1 MGFFKKL
8 VDKFRKK
15 PSQDKTV
22 EQISQKNEENRV
34 FKIEDNQEKFDS
46 GLRKSSNG
54 LNEAIANLITE
65 YKVIDEE
72 LYDSLEELLITY
84 DVGYVATMK
93 IVDAVKDEV
102 NYRNVNN
109 PELIKQILIDK
120 MFTYYIQDTDV
131 STNINLY
138 NDRTNVVLVVGVN
151 GVGKTTS
158 IAKITKYFVDQN
170 KKVLLVAGDTFRA
183 GAVEQLKVWAEC
195 LHVDIITPD
204 KEGQETASV
213 IYKGVQK
220 GYAEKYDLVI
230 CDTSG
235 RLQNKTNL
243 MNELKK
249 VYDVIHK
256 FDETAPHETLL
267 VLDATTGQSG
277 LAQAKAFNEVAKL
290 TGIILAKMDS
300 TSKGGIVL
308 AIKDAFNVPVK
319 FIGLGESLDDLKPFD
334 LEQFVDGMVSSFDD
348 YVKVTEVNE

>member
-1 MGFFKKL
+1 MGFFKKIF
-8 VDKFRKK
+8 DKFRKK
-15 PSQDKTV
+15 PAQDKTV
-22 EQISQKNEENRV
+22 EQVAQKNEENRV
-34 FKIEDNQEKFDS
+34 FKVENNQDKFDS
-46 GLRKSSNG
+46 GLRKSSSG

-65 YKVIDEE
+65 YREIDEE
-72 LYDSLEELLITY
+72 LYESLEELLISY

-93 IVDAVKDEV
+93 IVDAVRDEV
-102 NYRNVNN
+102 NYRNVSNA
-109 PELIKQILIDK
+109 ELIKQILIDK
-120 MFTYYIQDTDV
+120 MFTYYIQDTDI
-131 STNINLY
+131 STDINLY
-138 NDRTNVVLVVGVN
+138 ENRTNVVLVVGSN

-183 GAVEQLKVWAEC
+183 GAVEQLKIWSAR
-195 LHVDIITPD
+195 LGVDIIVPD
-204 KEGQETASV
+204 KTGQETASV

-220 GYAEKYDLVI
+220 GYAEHYDLVI

-277 LAQAKAFNEVAKL
+277 LAQAKAFNEVTKL

-334 LEQFVDGMVSSFDD
+334 LEQFVDAMVAAFDD
-348 YVKVTEVNE
+348 QIKVTQDHE